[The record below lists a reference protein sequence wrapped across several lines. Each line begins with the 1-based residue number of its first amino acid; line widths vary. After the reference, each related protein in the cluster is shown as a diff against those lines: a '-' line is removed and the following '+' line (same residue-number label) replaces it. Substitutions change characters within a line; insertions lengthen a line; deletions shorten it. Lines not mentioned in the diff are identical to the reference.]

1 MSAGQR
7 SKTEVKRAVD
17 EVAVY
22 QQLHQDRPGFFDTA
36 INTGETSKHSRSCSV
51 MCGFCCRE
59 RDMN

>member
-36 INTGETSKHSRSCSV
+36 INTGETLQNTLDRVLSCV
-51 MCGFCCRE
+51 VFVEGNE
-59 RDMN
+59 T